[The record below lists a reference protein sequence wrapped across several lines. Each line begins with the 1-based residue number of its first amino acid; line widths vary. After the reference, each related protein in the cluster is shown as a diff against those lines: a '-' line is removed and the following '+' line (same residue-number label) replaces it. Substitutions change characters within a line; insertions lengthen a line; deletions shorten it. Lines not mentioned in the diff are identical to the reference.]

1 MENTTRIS
9 DLPENITTETQENNA
24 FQMHSQMNIHP
35 NPYMAPQ
42 QQQQQQPPMEMPRM
56 PKQLPVEMQ
65 HQMNQHQ
72 IQHQRL
78 PSRDIPMDQTQYT
91 QDVQIT
97 ANYIPPASSGA
108 RLQPQANVM
117 SDYVRERETLTN
129 EKLRQ
134 YEEKK
139 SRLDKIDQLLIEF
152 QTPVF
157 IMLLFFL
164 FQLPVVNVM
173 IFKKF
178 SFLSIVNDDGNF
190 NTFGLACK
198 SFLFGSLFYSVTKFT
213 NYIIEL

>member
-1 MENTTRIS
+1 MENTTRIA
-9 DLPENITTETQENNA
+9 DLPDNITMEVQENNA

-35 NPYMAPQ
+35 NPYMAQQQQQLPNMPKAQQQQMSVEMHMQ
-42 QQQQQQPPMEMPRM
+42 QQQQQ
-56 PKQLPVEMQ
+56 
-65 HQMNQHQ
+65 
-72 IQHQRL
+72 QRL

-97 ANYIPPASSGA
+97 PNYIPPASNA
-108 RLQPQANVM
+108 L

-129 EKLRQ
+129 DKLRQ

-139 SRLDKIDQLLIEF
+139 SRLDKIDQVLTEF

-157 IMLLFFL
+157 IMFLFFL
-164 FQLPVVNVM
+164 FQLPIINKM

-198 SFLFGSLFYSVTKFT
+198 SALFGSLFYSLSKFT
-213 NYIIEL
+213 NYIIDL

>member
-1 MENTTRIS
+1 MENTTRIA
-9 DLPENITTETQENNA
+9 DLPDNITVEAQENDA
-24 FQMHSQMNIHP
+24 FDRHSQMNIHP
-35 NPYMAPQ
+35 NPYMAQAQHQLEPSVEI
-42 QQQQQQPPMEMPRM
+42 EMPRM
-56 PKQLPVEMQ
+56 PKQIPIEMQ
-65 HQMNQHQ
+65 HQMQQQ
-72 IQHQRL
+72 IQQQMQQQMQQHRL

-97 ANYIPPASSGA
+97 PNYIP
-108 RLQPQANVM
+108 QAHTIN
-117 SDYVRERETLTN
+117 DYVRDKETLTN

-134 YEEKK
+134 FEEKR
-139 SRLDKIDQLLIEF
+139 SRLDKIDQILTEF

-164 FQLPVVNVM
+164 FHLPLVNTM

-178 SFLSIVNDDGNF
+178 SFLAIVNDDGNF

-198 SFLFGSLFYSVTKFT
+198 SALFGTLFYCVSKFT